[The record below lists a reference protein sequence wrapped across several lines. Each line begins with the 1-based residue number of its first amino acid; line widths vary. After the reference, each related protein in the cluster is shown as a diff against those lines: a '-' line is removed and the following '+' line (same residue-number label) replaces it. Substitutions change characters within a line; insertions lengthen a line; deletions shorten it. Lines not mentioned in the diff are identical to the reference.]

1 LIDSETVVDFLS
13 LSGFTKLYFGSQ
25 TFFLIER
32 WFKSLV
38 WGVWQCRKKEKASF
52 GRVLSDEEKL
62 WKVAVINDLE
72 RTTLLEEVSWRQKF
86 RELGLKE
93 GDKCTKFFH
102 RVANSK

>member
-1 LIDSETVVDFLS
+1 
-13 LSGFTKLYFGSQ
+13 
-25 TFFLIER
+25 
-32 WFKSLV
+32 
-38 WGVWQCRKKEKASF
+38 
-52 GRVLSDEEKL
+52 L